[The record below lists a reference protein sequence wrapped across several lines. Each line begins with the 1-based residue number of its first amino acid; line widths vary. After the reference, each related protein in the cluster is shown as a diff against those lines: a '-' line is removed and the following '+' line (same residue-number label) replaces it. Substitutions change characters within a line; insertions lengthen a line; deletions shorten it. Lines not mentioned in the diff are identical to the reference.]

1 MTAQVTILTSS
12 CAVLAAD
19 SAVTVSS
26 NTGQKVY
33 TGVEK
38 IYPLSESRPTA
49 ALVYGSASLIGVPW
63 GTLLS
68 EFRQRFGDLA
78 YTNIDEQAQR
88 LLAFLAERL
97 DDRITANG
105 QEMREARVAG
115 LMSALLSEARDRFVR
130 TSMEAESNEEFVPE
144 KVVAGIGQ
152 QLRDILAVE
161 RANWNAAERS
171 TNLTESAE
179 RAHHAAARPNVNA
192 IRKQVFAGLSLRAA
206 VSRAV
211 TDVALLSLTR
221 QTPSGITSPSE
232 GGLVLVG
239 FPEGDFWPKYVE
251 FTFDGVGLPG
261 LRYWWTSS
269 GGCEGPHDPLVHA
282 FAQADGV
289 MTIMNG
295 IHPEY
300 LAMLDTRLE
309 IAGFDTEEIARVFKD
324 TRDRWEQRRTSPILD
339 TLDVMPPPDLCEVA
353 ESLVAITAL
362 WQRMRGA
369 LETVGGTISVAVL
382 APGGPLRWAKRPT
395 LSSS

>member
-26 NTGQKVY
+26 TNGRKVY

-38 IYPLSESRPTA
+38 IYPLSETGPTA

-68 EFRQRFGDLA
+68 EFRQHFGELT
-78 YTNIDEQAQR
+78 YSSMDEQAQR
-88 LLAFLAERL
+88 LLDFLAERL
-97 DDRITANG
+97 QDRIEANG
-105 QEMREARVAG
+105 QEMREARVRG
-115 LMSALLSEARDRFVR
+115 LMAALLSEARDRFVR
-130 TSMEAESNEEFVPE
+130 ASMAGESDEEFAPE
-144 KVVAGIGQ
+144 TVVAGVGQ
-152 QLRDILAVE
+152 QLSEIVAVE
-161 RANWNAAERS
+161 RAGWNAAERS
-171 TNLTESAE
+171 SNLTRSAE
-179 RAHHAAARPNVNA
+179 RELHAAARPAVNA
-192 IRKQVFAGLSLRAA
+192 VRKKVFAGLPLRAA
-206 VSRAV
+206 VSRGI
-211 TDVALLSLTR
+211 TDLALRSLTR
-221 QTPSGITSPSE
+221 KTPSGITSPSE

-295 IHPEY
+295 IHPDY
-300 LAMLDTRLE
+300 LDMLYTRFAAE
-309 IAGFDTEEIARVFKD
+309 GFDTAQIDGVFED
-324 TRDRWEQRRTSPILD
+324 TRDRWEERRTSPILD

-382 APGGPLRWAKRPT
+382 APGGPLRWAKRPN
-395 LSSS
+395 LSPS